1 MVRMRPQQ
9 VATVL
14 RRFAQGYR
22 SCATWLDRSQE
33 RKGVVLW
40 LQGIGQQA
48 ALRRFAQSAAL
59 IVGIG
64 RSVRRFHFLSALAL
78 LSGLAACSQPSEDL
92 AIAQACPSAGIVGEA
107 SSITIFR
114 PGRGRDLTDVA
125 AQGNLA
131 NLRAECAF
139 ARREVNVKLTIE
151 LQIAAGPANRDRS
164 ASLRYFVAIVNSD
177 NNVVA
182 REEYTVDTQFPPNQ
196 GRVVI
201 AEEVEPR
208 IPFRERVQVHRYR
221 ILVGFILTPE
231 QLQNNRRRR

>member
-1 MVRMRPQQ
+1 M
-9 VATVL
+9 
-14 RRFAQGYR
+14 
-22 SCATWLDRSQE
+22 
-33 RKGVVLW
+33 
-40 LQGIGQQA
+40 
-48 ALRRFAQSAAL
+48 

-64 RSVRRFHFLSALAL
+64 CRVRKLLILSALAL
-78 LSGLAACSQPSEDL
+78 LPGLAACNQPAEDL
-92 AIAQACPSAGIVGEA
+92 AIVQGCPPAGIVGEA

-131 NLRAECAF
+131 NLRTECAF
-139 ARREVNVKLTIE
+139 ARREVNIKLTIE

-164 ASLRYFVAIVNSD
+164 ASMRYFVAIVDSD

-182 REEYTVDTQFPPNQ
+182 REEYTVDTRFPPNQ

-208 IPFRERVQVHRYR
+208 IPFRERVQVQRYR

-231 QLQNNRRRR
+231 QLQSNRRRR